1 MPVVFSRVVIIH
13 LDGENDLDDV
23 EGQDIHDRLEEFF
36 DITVR
41 TEFDDLALHSI
52 DPRLRLE
59 IAE

>member
-1 MPVVFSRVVIIH
+1 MPIVFSRVVRIH
-13 LDGENDLDDV
+13 LDDEWLHDK
-23 EGQDIHDRLEEFF
+23 EGQDIHDRLEELF